1 MLAAMTPSNLTAYL
15 RLAALGALIT
25 VFTFLAPQ
33 ALEANGDANLSPEA
47 AMGWIMAQGDNP
59 GFILLDVRTPGEYN
73 KGHIQGA
80 KLLDYYHPDFLK
92 RLKTLDRGKT
102 YLLYC
107 RTGNRSGRTLDVMG
121 KLGFKQAAHLAG
133 GIVAWQGKG
142 YSLVKSKLVN
152 PDLVA
157 P

>member
-1 MLAAMTPSNLTAYL
+1 MPVSVTSAIAIASL
-15 RLAALGALIT
+15 RLAALGMLLVALT
-25 VFTFLAPQ
+25 LLLPAPLMAGSGDLTPQ
-33 ALEANGDANLSPEA
+33 AAMQRIVELGDKP
-47 AMGWIMAQGDNP
+47 D
-59 GFILLDVRTPGEYN
+59 FVLLDVRTPGEYN

-80 KLLDYYHPDFLK
+80 KLLDYYHRDFLK
-92 RLKTLDRGKT
+92 RLKTLDREKN

-107 RTGNRSGRTLDVMG
+107 RTGNRSGRTLTVMG
-121 KLGFKQAAHLAG
+121 KLGFKRAAHLAG

-142 YSLVKSKLVN
+142 YSLIKSKVVN

>member
-1 MLAAMTPSNLTAYL
+1 MPAAMTVSNMTACF
-15 RLAALGALIT
+15 RMTALAAFIAF
-25 VFTFLAPQ
+25 FTFLAPQ
-33 ALEANGDANLSPEA
+33 AVEAKGEVDLSPEA
-47 AMGWIMAQGDNP
+47 AMGWIMAQDDNP
-59 GFILLDVRTPGEYN
+59 GFVLLDVRTPGEYN

-92 RLKTLDRGKT
+92 RLKSLDRGKT

-107 RTGNRSGRTLDVMG
+107 RTGNRSGRTLDLMG
-121 KLGFKQAAHLAG
+121 KLGFKQGAHLAG

-142 YSLVKSKLVN
+142 YSLVKSKVVN

>member
-1 MLAAMTPSNLTAYL
+1 MLAASTVSNMTASLRMTA
-15 RLAALGALIT
+15 LATLIA
-25 VFTFLAPQ
+25 FFAFSAPQ
-33 ALEANGDANLSPEA
+33 AIEANGGADLSPEA
-47 AMGWIMAQGDNP
+47 AMGWIMTKSDTP
-59 GFILLDVRTPGEYN
+59 GFVLLDVRTPGEYN

-80 KLLDYYHPDFLK
+80 KLLDYYDPDFLK

-107 RTGNRSGRTLDVMG
+107 RTGNRSGRTLYLMG

-142 YSLVKSKLVN
+142 YSLVKSKVVN